1 MSKTATLIRTMPRGT
16 RSMIGAQA
24 IYKFDPPLPTSSYDE
39 DESGTTTYALVS
51 ASNVMFSGPEVYL
64 FAYNDPEDFGPVS
77 WMELP
82 GSQKGTLSHE
92 KVISDLG
99 YTIVTK

>member
-1 MSKTATLIRTMPRGT
+1 MSKTATLIRTLPRGT
-16 RSMIGAQA
+16 NSMVAAQA
-24 IYKFDPPLPTSSYDE
+24 IYKFDPPLPTSYDE
-39 DESGTTTYALVS
+39 DESETTIYALVS
-51 ASNVMFSGPEVYL
+51 ASNAMFSGPEVYL
-64 FAYNDPEDFGPVS
+64 FAYNDPEDTEPVS

-92 KVISDLG
+92 EVISDLG